1 MENLQKIAP
10 AKGGRAQKVGFGS
23 PVAPSLPPLVL
34 LWLAPLFV
42 PARSRRAQRCCDDG
56 SCGAVELLRGT
67 PVAPAPSPS
76 TSRRLRMCVSQRISL
91 GHAFYYYGMG

>member
-10 AKGGRAQKVGFGS
+10 AKGGRAQKVGFG
-23 PVAPSLPPLVL
+23 SLPPLVL

-76 TSRRLRMCVSQRISL
+76 PPRAGYVCVSASESL
-91 GHAFYYYGMG
+91 LATLSTTMVWVS